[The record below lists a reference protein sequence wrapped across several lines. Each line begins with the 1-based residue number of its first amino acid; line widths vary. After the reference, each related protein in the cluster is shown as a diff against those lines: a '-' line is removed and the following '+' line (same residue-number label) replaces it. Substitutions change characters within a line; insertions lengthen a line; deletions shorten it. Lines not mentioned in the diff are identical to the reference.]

1 MFKYDIPILIF
12 IYVLLILMG
21 FVITPNVINF
31 WEGLVLFLLMIAYT
45 VFLIIRSKNEP
56 QEEEKDDKP
65 RKWYV
70 NVLFIIIGLAGII
83 FGGDFVANEQNLVPF
98 TSEQSHEEAVKNGRK
113 GGIASGEARR
123 NRKMLRDCL
132 DYLLEKVDNTAL
144 DENGNAMSG
153 AEQLAYNLFVRALG
167 EPDTAK
173 AAKAFEVLR
182 DTAGQKP
189 VEKIVVSEI
198 DSDVIEE
205 VERMVNDDEGTSG

>member
-1 MFKYDIPILIF
+1 M
-12 IYVLLILMG
+12 
-21 FVITPNVINF
+21 
-31 WEGLVLFLLMIAYT
+31 
-45 VFLIIRSKNEP
+45 
-56 QEEEKDDKP
+56 
-65 RKWYV
+65 
-70 NVLFIIIGLAGII
+70 
-83 FGGDFVANEQNLVPF
+83 ANEQNLVPF

-153 AEQLAYNLFVRALG
+153 AEQLAYNLFIKALG
-167 EPDTAK
+167 ETDTGK

-189 VEKIVVSEI
+189 VDKVQSTQTVVDMSKFSTEEI
-198 DSDVIEE
+198 KA
-205 VERMVNDDEGTSG
+205 MLDDDIS